1 MDAQENLRIVQEGYA
16 DYARG
21 DFQSLLARFGNDIEW
36 VIPGPWE
43 NPFAAERHGLD
54 QVAEHFELLS
64 KLVEFSS
71 FEPQEFLE
79 KGDRVVVLGRYAGT
93 VKSTG
98 RHFHSEWA
106 MAFTLREGKI
116 VKFREYNDTANI
128 AGAFSAAMA
137 ASVGG

>member
-1 MDAQENLRIVQEGYA
+1 MDPQENLRIVQEGYA
-16 DYARG
+16 DYSRG
-21 DFQSLLARFGNDIEW
+21 DFISLLAKFGDDIEW

-54 QVAEHFELLS
+54 QVAMHFELLS
-64 KLVEFSS
+64 KVVEFSS
-71 FEPQEFLE
+71 FEPQEFIE
-79 KGDRVVVLGRYAGT
+79 KGDRVVVLGRYAGR

-106 MAFTLREGKI
+106 MAFTLRDGKI

-128 AGAFSAAMA
+128 AAAFSTTMA
-137 ASVGG
+137 AAGGE